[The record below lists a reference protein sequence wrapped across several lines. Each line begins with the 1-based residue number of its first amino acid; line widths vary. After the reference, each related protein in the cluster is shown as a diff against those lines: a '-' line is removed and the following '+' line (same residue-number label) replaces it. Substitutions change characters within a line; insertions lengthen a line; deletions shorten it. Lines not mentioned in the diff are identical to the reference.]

1 MTAADAMELRAL
13 VHLHPDRRRPALA
26 VGIGMILLALA
37 AVGFPAAT
45 TVLVGAAGGWL
56 LWLAGALML
65 GVALLIFG
73 GWLRLLGS
81 GAALLAIGLGVYLT
95 LHPTVGAFATALVLA
110 AALVMDGS
118 FQVAAALH
126 LRPLAAWRWLL
137 ASAVT
142 SLAAAGFLASG
153 LPERTPQAIAGL
165 LGLAFVTTGV
175 ALVVVSF
182 ARPAPRR

>member
-26 VGIGMILLALA
+26 AGIGMILLALA
-37 AVGFPAAT
+37 AVAFPAAT
-45 TVLVGAAGGWL
+45 TLVVGAAGGWL
-56 LWLAGALML
+56 LWLAGALMF
-65 GVALLIFG
+65 GVSVLMFG
-73 GWLRLLGS
+73 GWLRLMGI
-81 GAALLAIGLGVYLT
+81 AAGLLAVGLGVYLT
-95 LHPTVGAFATALVLA
+95 WHPTVGALATALILA

-118 FQVAAALH
+118 FQAAAALR

-153 LPERTPQAIAGL
+153 LPERTPQAVAGL
-165 LGLAFVTTGV
+165 LCLAFVTTGV
-175 ALVVVSF
+175 ALVAISA